1 MIIIKSQKE
10 LQVNLNRINKN
21 IIDSVKFD
29 IETIENNYEE
39 INVNYGPYVVL
50 VNEDEEDTLLTRFP
64 YLDYVESEGEEV
76 IYKNQNIEI
85 VRDVYLI
92 SEYGLIIYKERK
104 V

>member
-1 MIIIKSQKE
+1 MEPIAE
-10 LQVNLNRINKN
+10 LQVNLNRINKS

-50 VNEDEEDTLLTRFP
+50 VNEDEEDALLTRLP
-64 YLDYVESEGEEV
+64 YLDYVKSEGEEV
-76 IYKNQNIEI
+76 IYKNQHIEI

>member
-10 LQVNLNRINKN
+10 LQVNLNRINKS

-50 VNEDEEDTLLTRFP
+50 VNEDEEDALLTRFP

-76 IYKNQNIEI
+76 IYKNQHIEI

-92 SEYGLIIYKERK
+92 SEYGLIIYKERN